1 MCGDKSVTRISDAYY
16 LMQLIS
22 KILFFF
28 FVLSNVRNCADRDA
42 CNTKYSTPHGTIDR
56 KKGHDFHTIF
66 FVCDFWL
73 KKF

>member
-28 FVLSNVRNCADRDA
+28 FLFFQTYEIVQIEMHVTQ
-42 CNTKYSTPHGTIDR
+42 NTALHTEPSTGR
-56 KKGHDFHTIF
+56 KDTIF
-66 FVCDFWL
+66 IRYFL
-73 KKF
+73 SAISG